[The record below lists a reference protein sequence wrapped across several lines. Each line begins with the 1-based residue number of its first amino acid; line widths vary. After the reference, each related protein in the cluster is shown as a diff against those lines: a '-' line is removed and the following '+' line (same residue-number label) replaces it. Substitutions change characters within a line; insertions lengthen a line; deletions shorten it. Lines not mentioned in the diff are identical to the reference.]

1 MNPVQVALTISSA
14 HSLYDTQGNRVPS
27 IKANATNTPNTTI
40 YFDGYTETVISA
52 SGTTTT
58 MKYDSSNVQR
68 IAVRVGSSTLDY
80 LLSDPLGGNSA
91 ALNTSGQVIALQHY
105 NPYGTVDY
113 TWGSMPTSS
122 NSDPSSDD
130 CDRIS

>member
-52 SGTTTT
+52 SGRTTTT
-58 MKYDSSNVQR
+58 KYYSANGQR
-68 IAVRVGSSTLDY
+68 IPARVGGSTLDY
-80 LLSDPLGGNSA
+80 LLSEPLGSNSS
-91 ALNTSGQVIALQHY
+91 ALNRTRQVISLQHY
-105 NPYGTVDY
+105 SAYGARDLI
-113 TWGSMPTSS
+113 
-122 NSDPSSDD
+122 
-130 CDRIS
+130 R